1 MSSSGKR
8 GTTTKTL
15 AIAIGVTAA
24 ALLLI
29 VAVALGLYLATGD
42 DEPEVPT
49 PAPAPTETSGTSTT
63 SERPESSTSSSTST
77 STSSSSTRSS
87 TSTSSTHSSTSTS
100 SSGSQTSSTT
110 SSTTSSS
117 PTSEPRPD
125 LGTGRSDVDERGW
138 IGTRARC
145 HAGDEAFA
153 VLATAD
159 GTHAAACRTPGG
171 SKYYRGD
178 AGEKGSLEAPIIVDE
193 GDRIVARNGGWKYQ
207 MSPDGLLITENDEV
221 RQNQGAT
228 TWGRAS

>member
-8 GTTTKTL
+8 GTTTTKTL

-24 ALLLI
+24 ALMFV
-29 VAVALGLYLATGD
+29 VAVALGLYLATSD
-42 DEPEVPT
+42 DEPEMPT
-49 PAPAPTETSGTSTT
+49 PAPAPTETSGTSVT

-77 STSSSSTRSS
+77 SSRSS
-87 TSTSSTHSSTSTS
+87 TSSTSTS
-100 SSGSQTSSTT
+100 SSESRTSSTT
-110 SSTTSSS
+110 SSTSSS
-117 PTSEPRPD
+117 PTSEPQPD

-145 HAGDEAFA
+145 HTGDEAFA

-159 GTHAAACRTPGG
+159 GTHATACRTPGG

-207 MSPDGLLITENDEV
+207 MSPDGLLITENDKV

-228 TWGRAS
+228 TWGQAS

>member
-8 GTTTKTL
+8 GTTTTKTL

-24 ALLLI
+24 ALVFV

-42 DEPEVPT
+42 DEPEMPDPA
-49 PAPAPTETSGTSTT
+49 PAPAPTETSDTSAT
-63 SERPESSTSSSTST
+63 SERPESSTSSS
-77 STSSSSTRSS
+77 SSTRSS
-87 TSTSSTHSSTSTS
+87 TSSTSTS
-100 SSGSQTSSTT
+100 SSESRTSSTT
-110 SSTTSSS
+110 SSTSSS
-117 PTSEPRPD
+117 PTSEPQPD

-145 HAGDEAFA
+145 HTGDEAFA

-159 GTHAAACRTPGG
+159 GTHATACRTPGG

-207 MSPDGLLITENDEV
+207 MSPDGLLITENDKV

-228 TWGRAS
+228 TWGQAS

>member
-1 MSSSGKR
+1 MSSS
-8 GTTTKTL
+8 
-15 AIAIGVTAA
+15 
-24 ALLLI
+24 
-29 VAVALGLYLATGD
+29 
-42 DEPEVPT
+42 
-49 PAPAPTETSGTSTT
+49 S
-63 SERPESSTSSSTST
+63 
-77 STSSSSTRSS
+77 
-87 TSTSSTHSSTSTS
+87 
-100 SSGSQTSSTT
+100 
-110 SSTTSSS
+110 TSSS
-117 PTSEPRPD
+117 PTSEPQPD

-207 MSPDGLLITENDEV
+207 MSPDGLLITENDKV

-228 TWGRAS
+228 TWGQAS

>member
-8 GTTTKTL
+8 GTTTTKTL

-24 ALLLI
+24 ALMFV
-29 VAVALGLYLATGD
+29 VAVALGLYLATSD
-42 DEPEVPT
+42 DEPEMPT
-49 PAPAPTETSGTSTT
+49 PAPAPTETSGTSAT
-63 SERPESSTSSSTST
+63 SERPESSTSSSTSP
-77 STSSSSTRSS
+77 
-87 TSTSSTHSSTSTS
+87 STSSTSTSTS
-100 SSGSQTSSTT
+100 SSESRTSSTTSSTTT

-117 PTSEPRPD
+117 PTSEPQPD

-145 HAGDEAFA
+145 HTGDEAFA

-159 GTHAAACRTPGG
+159 GTHAAACRTPDG

-207 MSPDGLLITENDEV
+207 MSPDGLLITENDKV